1 MASEA
6 KNVGSAVNDS
16 SGGVNAW
23 VNPGNFAGN
32 NSTSYADG
40 ACGSGGIELVL
51 SCKLVKNG
59 SRTGNTKSVYPS
71 SKTVY
76 SMGGTSDLWGV
87 SLEPSDVN
95 ASNFGFSLQGEYG
108 TTTQYLKA
116 TGMSFDI
123 PSGATIDGIK
133 VEVTADSTDLMGNK
147 TIRCYLALVTVYY
160 SESSGG
166 TGKAIRT
173 FAKVLGGI

>member
-32 NSTSYADG
+32 NSTSYTSG
-40 ACGSGGIELVL
+40 ACGSGGIELFL
-51 SCKLVKNG
+51 YGKLVKNG
-59 SRTGNTKSVYPS
+59 SRTGNTKAVYPT

-76 SMGGTSDLWGV
+76 SMGGVSDLWGV
-87 SLEPSDVN
+87 SLSPSDVN
-95 ASNFGFSLQGEYG
+95 ASDFGFSLHGEYG

-116 TGMSFDI
+116 TGMGFNI

-133 VEVTADSTDLMGNK
+133 VEVTADSTDILGNK
-147 TIRCYLALVTVYY
+147 SIRCYLALVTVYY

-166 TGKAIRT
+166 SGKAIRS
-173 FAKVLGGI
+173 FARVLGGI